1 MSFGAWSSHWLG
13 VCLPTAIA
21 HCADSVEE
29 MQYETR
35 TLTTLLV
42 SYNTKA
48 LLTPCLDALD
58 RAMVP
63 IGGGEVIVVD
73 NASRDGSAEFLQ
85 QSRPDV
91 ALIRSGDNVGFGRAN
106 NLALGDVKSRF
117 LLLLNTDAFVPGDAL
132 EGPLAYMEQHPE
144 CGVLGVRL
152 VGRDGEPQPGCRY
165 FPTPLNT
172 FWARAGI
179 TRRFG
184 SPRMVDDLQWD
195 HRDIRECDWVPGCYY
210 LIRREVLDR
219 VGLFDP
225 RFFLYFEEVDH
236 CREVKKAGFRVVY
249 YPLVSVVHI
258 GGESAKSDGNISKSG
273 RQLESL
279 QIESA
284 FLYFRKHHGLSG
296 ALSFLALDLL
306 ADAILV
312 AKDLLRGRFGRIG
325 VHASHV
331 KATLAGA
338 SATGLGRKG
347 TR

>member
-1 MSFGAWSSHWLG
+1 MSNESE
-13 VCLPTAIA
+13 I
-21 HCADSVEE
+21 
-29 MQYETR
+29 
-35 TLTTLLV
+35 LTTLLV

-58 RAMVP
+58 KALEP
-63 IGGGEVIVVD
+63 IGGGSIIVVD
-73 NASRDGSAEFLQ
+73 NASRDESAEFLQ

-91 ALIRSGDNVGFGRAN
+91 TLIRSGQNVGFGRAN
-106 NLALGDVKSRF
+106 NLALGLIKSRY
-117 LLLLNTDAFVPGDAL
+117 LLLLNTDAFVPPDSL
-132 EGPLAYMEQHPE
+132 TGPLAYMDAHPE

-152 VGRDGEPQPGCRY
+152 VGRDGEPQPACRN

-172 FWARAGI
+172 FWARAGL

-184 SPRMVDDLQWD
+184 SPRMVDEVPLDL
-195 HRDIRECDWVPGCYY
+195 RDIRECDWVPGCYY

-236 CREVKKAGFRVVY
+236 CREVKKAGWKVVF
-249 YPLVSVVHI
+249 YPHVSVIHI
-258 GGESAKSDGNISKSG
+258 GGESAKSDGAISKSG

-284 FLYFRKHHGLSG
+284 FLYFRKHHGSAG
-296 ALSFLALDLL
+296 ALAFLFLDQV
-306 ADAILV
+306 ADLILIAKAIL
-312 AKDLLRGRFGRIG
+312 KGRGWARVTDYFA
-325 VHASHV
+325 HM
-331 KATLAGA
+331 KTTLAMA
-338 SATGLGRKG
+338 RLTGLGKTA

>member
-1 MSFGAWSSHWLG
+1 MPHESG
-13 VCLPTAIA
+13 
-21 HCADSVEE
+21 
-29 MQYETR
+29 

-48 LLTPCLDALD
+48 LLTPCLEALD
-58 RAMVP
+58 KALAP
-63 IGGGEVIVVD
+63 IGGGDVIVVD

-85 QSRPDV
+85 QNRPDV
-91 ALIRSGDNVGFGRAN
+91 LLIQSQENVGFGRAN
-106 NLALGDVKSRF
+106 NLALDRIKSRF
-117 LLLLNTDAFVPGDAL
+117 LLLLNTDAFVPPDAL
-132 EGPLAYMEQHPE
+132 AGPVAYMESHPE

-165 FPTPLNT
+165 FPTPLNS

-184 SPRMVDDLQWD
+184 SPRMVDDEHWD
-195 HRDIRECDWVPGCYY
+195 HRDTRECDWVPGCYY

-236 CREVKKAGFRVVY
+236 CREVKKAGWKVVF
-249 YPLVSVVHI
+249 YPQVDVVHL
-258 GGESAKSDGNISKSG
+258 GGESAKSDGAISKSG
-273 RQLESL
+273 RQLEAL

-284 FLYFRKHHGLSG
+284 FLYFRKHHGLAG
-296 ALSFLALDLL
+296 AFAFLLLDQL
-306 ADAILV
+306 ADLILV
-312 AKDLLRGRFGRIG
+312 LKAALKGKGFARIAELFG
-325 VHASHV
+325 HM
-331 KATLAGA
+331 KATLA
-338 SATGLGRKG
+338 SAGTTRLGRAG

>member
-1 MSFGAWSSHWLG
+1 MQPSS
-13 VCLPTAIA
+13 A
-21 HCADSVEE
+21 
-29 MQYETR
+29 

-42 SYNTKA
+42 SYNTKS

-58 RAMVP
+58 KALAP

-85 QSRPDV
+85 QNRPDV
-91 ALIRSGDNVGFGRAN
+91 VLIESRENVGFGRAN
-106 NLALGDVKSRF
+106 NLALDRIRSRF
-117 LLLLNTDAFVPGDAL
+117 LLLLNTDAFVPADAL
-132 EGPLAYMEQHPE
+132 AGPLAYMEAHPE

-165 FPTPLNT
+165 FPTPLNS

-184 SPRMVDDLQWD
+184 SPRMVDDIEWD
-195 HRDIRECDWVPGCYY
+195 HRDLRECDWVPGCYY
-210 LIRREVLDR
+210 LIRREVIDK

-236 CREVKKAGFRVVY
+236 CREVKKAGWKVMF
-249 YPLVSVVHI
+249 YPHVDVIHL
-258 GGESAKSDGNISKSG
+258 GGESAKSDGAISKSG
-273 RQLESL
+273 RQLEAL

-284 FLYFRKHHGLSG
+284 LLYFRKHHGLAGVISYVV
-296 ALSFLALDLL
+296 LDQL
-306 ADAILV
+306 ADIILMLK
-312 AKDLLRGRFGRIG
+312 AALKGRGFARIAEYFA
-325 VHASHV
+325 HMR
-331 KATLAGA
+331 ATLASVG
-338 SATGLGRKG
+338 TTRLGRAG